1 MLSAELEYCLNDAF
15 QRARDERHEFITV
28 EHLLLA
34 LLDTPQVVEILKA
47 CGADLARLRRELK
60 AFIED
65 STPRLRTDE
74 EETEVQPTLGF
85 QRVLQRAVFHVQSS
99 GRKEVTPVNV
109 LVAIFGEK
117 QSQAVYL
124 LGLQDVS
131 RLDVV
136 NFVSHGVP
144 KIQDGKPEA
153 DDGAAVDGERTE
165 ASPLERFTTNLNAL
179 AEAGKIDPLIG
190 RHLEI
195 ERTVQILC
203 RRRKNNPLFVGEAGV
218 GKTAL
223 AEGLARLIVEH
234 KVPEVLRQCTIYA
247 LDMGALI
254 AGTKYRGDFEKRL
267 KGVVAA
273 LKKQPGA
280 ILFIDEIHT
289 VIGAGAASGGVMD
302 ASNLIKPVLASG
314 ELRCIGSTTYTEFRG
329 IFEKDHALARRFQ
342 KIDVTEPSVAE
353 TVEILRGL
361 KSRFEEHHGI
371 AYSDD
376 ALRAAAELSSKHIND
391 RHLPDKAIDVID
403 EAGASCRL
411 QPEATR
417 PRVVDVE
424 LVQNIVAKIARIP
437 PKTVSASDR
446 DVLRNLERDL
456 KLVIFGQDRAIG
468 ALASAIKMSR
478 SGLGDERRPVGS
490 FLFSGPTGVGKTEVT
505 RQLALTMGVELIRF
519 DMSEYMERHTVSRLI
534 GAPPGYVGFD
544 QGGLLTEAITKHPH
558 CVLLF
563 DEIEKAHPEVFNLLL
578 QVMDHG
584 TLTDNNGRKADF
596 RNVTIVMTTNA
607 GAQETSR
614 ASIGFTTQD
623 HSSDAME
630 VLKKLFSPEFR
641 NRLDAIIQFEPLD
654 EKSIARVVD
663 KLIVEL
669 EAQLDKNDVTIELE
683 PAARE
688 WIAVRGYDKKMGAR
702 PMARVIQEHIKRPL
716 AEELLF
722 GKLTEGGHVRIDVA
736 ANREGLILIPEP
748 VVRELEH
755 LPERDAALADQKDN
769 KPEPD

>member
-1 MLSAELEYCLNDAF
+1 MLSTELEYCLKEAF

-34 LLDTPQVVEILKA
+34 LLDTPQVVEILKG
-47 CGADLARLRRELK
+47 CGADIGRLASDLVES
-60 AFIED
+60 IDD
-65 STPRLRTDE
+65 STPRMPVDADDDAE
-74 EETEVQPTLGF
+74 PQSTLGF
-85 QRVLQRAVFHVQSS
+85 QRVLQRAVFHVQQ
-99 GRKEVTPVNV
+99 GGKKEVLPGNV
-109 LVAIFGEK
+109 LVAIFSEK

-124 LGLQDVS
+124 LGLQDIT

-136 NFVSHGVP
+136 QYLSHRVP
-144 KIQDGKPEA
+144 KLRKEGAGPGDEA
-153 DDGAAVDGERTE
+153 AEEEGGVSGEPGA
-165 ASPLERFTTNLNAL
+165 LERFTTDLNAQ
-179 AEAGKIDPLIG
+179 AEAGAIDPLIG
-190 RHLEI
+190 RELEI

-223 AEGLARLIVEH
+223 AEGLARLITEGR
-234 KVPEVLRQCTIYA
+234 VPEILRDSRIYA

-267 KGVVAA
+267 KSVVAE
-273 LKKQPGA
+273 LKRQPGA

-314 ELRCIGSTTYTEFRG
+314 ELRCIGSTTYAEFRG

-342 KIDVTEPSVAE
+342 KIDVVEPSIAE

-371 AYSDD
+371 SYTDE
-376 ALRAAAELSSKHIND
+376 ALVAATELASRHIND

-403 EAGASCRL
+403 EAGAHCRL
-411 QPEATR
+411 KPEAER
-417 PRVVDVE
+417 PDTVDTE
-424 LVQNIVAKIARIP
+424 MIERIVAKIARIP
-437 PKTVSASDR
+437 EKTVSSSDR
-446 DVLRNLERDL
+446 DALRTLERDL
-456 KLVIFGQDRAIG
+456 KLVIFGQDAAIG
-468 ALASAIKMSR
+468 ALASAIKMAR
-478 SGLGDERRPVGS
+478 SGLRDETRPVGS

-505 RQLALTMGVELIRF
+505 RQLALTMGVELVRF

-544 QGGLLTEAITKHPH
+544 QGGLLTEAINKHPH
-558 CVLLF
+558 CVLLL

-596 RNVTIVMTTNA
+596 RHVTIVMTTNA
-607 GAQETSR
+607 GAQEMSR
-614 ASIGFTTQD
+614 ASVGFMTQD
-623 HSSDAME
+623 HTTDGME

-641 NRLDAIIQFEPLD
+641 NRLDSIIQFAPLD
-654 EKSIARVVD
+654 EKSIERVVD

-669 EAQLDKNDVTIELE
+669 EAQLEKNEVTIELE
-683 PAARE
+683 PAARA
-688 WIAVRGYDKKMGAR
+688 WIAERGYDKSMGAR

-722 GKLTEGGHVRIDVA
+722 GALKQGGHVRVGCNEDGTGLVLYPEAAVA
-736 ANREGLILIPEP
+736 
-748 VVRELEH
+748 ELEH
-755 LPERDAALADQKDN
+755 LEQ
-769 KPEPD
+769 